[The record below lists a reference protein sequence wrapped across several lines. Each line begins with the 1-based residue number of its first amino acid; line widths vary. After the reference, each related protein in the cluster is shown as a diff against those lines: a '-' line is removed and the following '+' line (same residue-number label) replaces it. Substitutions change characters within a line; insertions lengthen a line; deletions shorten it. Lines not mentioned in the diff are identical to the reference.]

1 MSSYGMGGLSS
12 TGYNNSGMG
21 MFQFGGLASGL
32 DTKKIISQLVA
43 LERLPIKALENKKAF
58 LKSQKKAFNDLQD
71 KLADLEESLASIRK
85 SSNFLEFTATPD
97 DEGFFTA
104 TASHS
109 AQQGTWQISVDQLAT
124 VQRNKSALYADKD
137 STAHGTGTLTIT
149 IDGTKH
155 DILID
160 QNNNTLQGIA
170 GAINDADIGVTATV
184 IDTGIGTNRYLLVIS
199 SKEAGTD
206 NAFTLSTDDGDQDL
220 VDLVNEI
227 NTGDGGVTSG
237 KFQTAQDA
245 KVTINGIQIT
255 RGSNTITDA
264 IPGVTLNL
272 LKTHDP
278 SGSNPDTNL
287 TVSTDS
293 SAIEKKIQ
301 DFVDDYNAVME
312 FINGQGK
319 VGEKGKAEGV
329 LLGDFTL
336 TSIQNRL
343 RSIAGGLAETG
354 GTYTM
359 LALVGITSDKEGK
372 LSFDRSKFEEAL
384 QADEQDVKDL
394 FTKSGVGVADRLYT
408 AVDDITDSVDG
419 IIKTRLDGIDD
430 IIKQLDDRIRRE
442 EDRVAKYEETLV
454 QRFAGYENLIAM
466 YQAQGYSLGA
476 YTSGGTG
483 GGQ

>member
-1 MSSYGMGGLSS
+1 
-12 TGYNNSGMG
+12 

-43 LERLPIKALENKKAF
+43 LERLPIKALERKKAF
-58 LKSQKKAFNDLQD
+58 AKSQKDAFNSLQD
-71 KLADLEESLASIRK
+71 KLNDLKKSLDAIRK
-85 SSNFLEFTATPD
+85 STNFLEFKATPD

-109 AQQGTWQISVDQLAT
+109 AQQGTWQISVNQLAT

-149 IDGTKH
+149 IDGKKH
-155 DILID
+155 DIVID

-170 GAINDADIGVTATV
+170 GAINDADAGVTATV
-184 IDTGIGTNRYLLVIS
+184 IDTGSGTNRYQLVIS

-220 VDLVNEI
+220 VNLVNEI

-237 KFQTAQDA
+237 KFQSAQDA

-255 RGSNTITDA
+255 RGTNTITDA

-278 SGSNPDTNL
+278 NGSNPDTNL
-287 TVSTDS
+287 TVSTDA
-293 SAIEKKIQ
+293 SAIEDKIQ
-301 DFVDDYNAVME
+301 DFVDDYNAVVD

-336 TSIQNRL
+336 TTIQNQL
-343 RSIAGGLAETG
+343 RSLAGGLAATG

-359 LALVGITSDKEGK
+359 LALVGIDSDKEGK
-372 LSFDRSKFEEAL
+372 LTFTRSKFEEAL
-384 QADEQDVKDL
+384 QNDEQDVKDL
-394 FTKSGVGVADRLYT
+394 FTKSGVGIADRMYT
-408 AVDDITDSVDG
+408 TVDDLTDTVDG
-419 IIKTRLDGIDD
+419 LIKTRLDGLDD

-442 EDRVAKYEETLV
+442 EDRVAKYEENLV
-454 QRFAGYENLIAM
+454 RRFAGYENLISM
-466 YQAQGYSLGA
+466 YQAQGYSLGSIN
-476 YTSGGTG
+476 SGQG
-483 GGQ
+483 GGK

>member
-1 MSSYGMGGLSS
+1 MSSYGLGGMNS
-12 TGYNNSGMG
+12 TGYSNSAMG

-43 LERLPIKALENKKAF
+43 LERLPIRALENKKAF
-58 LKSQKKAFNDLQD
+58 LNSQKKAFNSLED
-71 KLADLEESLASIRK
+71 KLEDLEKSLEAIRK
-85 SSNFLEFTATPD
+85 ASNFLEFNATPD
-97 DEGFFTA
+97 DEGYFTA
-104 TASHS
+104 SASHS

-137 STAHGTGTLTIT
+137 STAHGTGTLTVT

-155 DILID
+155 DVLID

-184 IDTGIGTNRYLLVIS
+184 IDTGSGTNRYQLVVS

-206 NAFTLSTDDGDQDL
+206 NAFTLSTDDGDQAL

-227 NTGDGGVTSG
+227 NTGDGGTTSG

-245 KVTINGIQIT
+245 KITLNGIQIT

-272 LKTHDP
+272 LKVHDP
-278 SGSNPDTNL
+278 SGSDPDTNL
-287 TVSTDS
+287 TVSTDA
-293 SAIEKKIQ
+293 SAIEDKIQ
-301 DFVDDYNAVME
+301 DFVDDYNSVMD

-336 TSIQNRL
+336 TTIQNRL
-343 RSIAGGLAETG
+343 RSLVGGVAATG

-359 LALVGITSDKEGK
+359 LALVGIDSDREGK
-372 LSFDRSKFEEAL
+372 LTFTRSEFEEAL

-394 FTKSGVGVADRLYT
+394 FTMSGVGIADKLYS
-408 AVDDITDSVDG
+408 AVDDLTDTVDG
-419 IIKTRLDGIDD
+419 LIKNRLDGLDD
-430 IIKQLDDRIRRE
+430 IIKQLDDRIRRQ
-442 EDRVAKYEETLV
+442 EDRVSKYEENLV
-454 QRFAGYENLIAM
+454 RRFAGYENLISM
-466 YQAQGYSLGA
+466 YQAQGYSLG
-476 YTSGGTG
+476 SLNFGGTG